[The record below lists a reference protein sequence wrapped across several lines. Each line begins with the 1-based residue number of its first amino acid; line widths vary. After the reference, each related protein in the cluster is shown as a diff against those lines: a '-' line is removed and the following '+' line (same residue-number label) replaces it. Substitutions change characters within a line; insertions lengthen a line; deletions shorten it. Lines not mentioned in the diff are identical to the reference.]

1 MVNAMLFAVNKPI
14 GWTINSVTFSSQNRA
29 KDFSYLGN
37 ETDADLAGA
46 GGIDVGWE
54 DSVEAAHPSEEMMH
68 WQMYLSDGLPPQR
81 FGGES
86 RHISCYCKLHV
97 DNSEGTYG
105 LKYWVSYDNNGEH
118 ESESGTANDGRSIV
132 VYDPAVSSLV
142 TFTVDDQSWLN
153 EDIRIKGSM
162 SGWSTFQA
170 YDDGTNGD
178 ATAGDYIWTAQY
190 AVITDGDY
198 EWGAIDT
205 DNGDGTSCEACDG
218 TDGWGTW
225 LISGPNQQFSVS
237 GADVSGTVDYMIPPD
252 MAVSEG
258 VVMFTVHDET
268 GEWTDLMWKG
278 SPTEWAVQ
286 QMYDDGTNGDE
297 EAGDHIW
304 TAHMLE

>member
-1 MVNAMLFAVNKPI
+1 MCI
-14 GWTINSVTFSSQNRA
+14 R
-29 KDFSYLGN
+29 
-37 ETDADLAGA
+37 
-46 GGIDVGWE
+46 
-54 DSVEAAHPSEEMMH
+54 DSDNPTSEENTSH
-68 WQMYLSDGLPPQR
+68 S
-81 FGGES
+81 
-86 RHISCYCKLHV
+86 
-97 DNSEGTYG
+97 
-105 LKYWVSYDNNGEH
+105 
-118 ESESGTANDGRSIV
+118 SGPVTA
-132 VYDPAVSSLV
+132 YDPATSSLV
-142 TFTVDDQSWLN
+142 TFTVDDQTWLN

-162 SGWSTFQA
+162 SGWNTFQA

-205 DNGDGTSCEACDG
+205 DNADGTSCEACDG

-268 GEWTDLMWKG
+268 EEWTDIMWKG
-278 SPTEWAVQ
+278 SPTSWAVQ

-304 TAHMLE
+304 TAQVAGVTAFTDVTATFTGLGLTMNLNNANALIWNEVPTGNAPIDPPGWRLSLIHISEPTRPY

>member
-1 MVNAMLFAVNKPI
+1 M
-14 GWTINSVTFSSQNRA
+14 
-29 KDFSYLGN
+29 
-37 ETDADLAGA
+37 
-46 GGIDVGWE
+46 
-54 DSVEAAHPSEEMMH
+54 
-68 WQMYLSDGLPPQR
+68 
-81 FGGES
+81 
-86 RHISCYCKLHV
+86 
-97 DNSEGTYG
+97 
-105 LKYWVSYDNNGEH
+105 
-118 ESESGTANDGRSIV
+118 
-132 VYDPAVSSLV
+132 
-142 TFTVDDQSWLN
+142 DDQTWLN

-162 SGWSTFQA
+162 SGWALFQA

-178 ATAGDYIWTAQY
+178 ATADDHIWTAQY

-205 DNGDGTSCEACDG
+205 DNGDGTTCEACDG

-278 SPTEWAVQ
+278 SPT
-286 QMYDDGTNGDE
+286 MGCTTNV
-297 EAGDHIW
+297 
-304 TAHMLE
+304 